1 MLVVYEHKRVNL
13 IKWACA
19 FMWFIS
25 LQAFSEVKANQ
36 HIELYAKT
44 QAYSPATPIMQWFD
58 TMTKKPSSGRYAY
71 QNSRIGVRAMLSG
84 WELGYEL
91 RRYDYLSFNPATLDF
106 YYALEQRQAYP
117 KNAKLHLG
125 VTSFRA
131 DGPFIG
137 KTFEFNHHKLRL
149 ALHYYQ
155 IYDYQL
161 GTLDGLSRSDHKISA
176 TAKVNYIFSDDKLL
190 DYKADA
196 EQGYAL
202 SLDADYEL
210 RLKDFTYQLELKDVI
225 NQIRLDKA
233 GFTDGCINV
242 GQPAA
247 PICSSIAAGSGRS
260 GERGYTTRLPF
271 SMNTQL
277 GYQPYK
283 LDVGFFYHQD
293 VRSLFVKKHWHY
305 YQHRFQIGLK
315 SNPSLLLGWAYRG
328 IRLNAS
334 FDHYAISELKSL
346 SLNASYTLS
355 W

>member
-1 MLVVYEHKRVNL
+1 MLD
-13 IKWACA
+13 
-19 FMWFIS
+19 S
-25 LQAFSEVKANQ
+25 LKQQSLCYLAGFLFLSFSVLVKADQASSNFVQ
-36 HIELYAKT
+36 TYLNT
-44 QAYSPATPIMQWFD
+44 QVYSPATPIMQWFD
-58 TMTKKPSSGRYAY
+58 TMTKKPNSGRYAY
-71 QNSRIGVRAMLSG
+71 EDSRMGVRAMLSG

-91 RRYDYLSFNPATLDF
+91 RRYDYLSFNAATLDF
-106 YYALEQRQAYP
+106 YYALEQNRAYP
-117 KNAKLHLG
+117 KNAKLHLDI
-125 VTSFRA
+125 TSFRA

-137 KTFEFNHHKLRL
+137 KTLEFNRHKLRL

-161 GTLDGLSRSDHKISA
+161 GTLDGLSRSDNKISA

-196 EQGYAL
+196 QRGYAL
-202 SLDADYEL
+202 SLDADYKL
-210 RLKDFTYQLELKDVI
+210 NLNKDFTYQLELRDFI
-225 NQIRLDKA
+225 NQVRLDKA
-233 GFTDGCINV
+233 GFTEGCINV
-242 GQPAA
+242 GQAAA

-260 GERGYTTRLPF
+260 GERVYTTRLPF

-283 LDVGFFYHQD
+283 LDIGFFYHQD

-305 YQHRFQIGLK
+305 YQHQFQLGLK
-315 SNPSLLLGWAYRG
+315 SIPSLLLGWAYRG
-328 IRLNAS
+328 IKLNAS
-334 FDHYAISELKSL
+334 FEHYAVSELKSF